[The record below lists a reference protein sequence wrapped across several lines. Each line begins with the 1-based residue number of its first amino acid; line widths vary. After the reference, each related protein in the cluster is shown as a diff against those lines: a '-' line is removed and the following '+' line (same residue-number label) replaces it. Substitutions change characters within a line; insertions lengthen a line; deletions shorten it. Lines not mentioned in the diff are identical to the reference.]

1 MPWGWEL
8 SDYGDCE
15 IQVWED
21 EHCEGRYLGQLRH
34 VGAILSCE
42 ESPADRGVG
51 EYVGEAW
58 FVQRAL
64 QRHPWQGRTPEEC
77 KDCLQGKEV
86 GVRSRVKLLARMLEH
101 QAIPQADAVCY
112 A

>member
-34 VGAILSCE
+34 ANTWEKLGSC
-42 ESPADRGVG
+42 SGHFRDI
-51 EYVGEAW
+51 
-58 FVQRAL
+58 
-64 QRHPWQGRTPEEC
+64 H
-77 KDCLQGKEV
+77 GKE
-86 GVRSRVKLLARMLEH
+86 GRPKSAK
-101 QAIPQADAVCY
+101 IVCK
-112 A
+112 AKK